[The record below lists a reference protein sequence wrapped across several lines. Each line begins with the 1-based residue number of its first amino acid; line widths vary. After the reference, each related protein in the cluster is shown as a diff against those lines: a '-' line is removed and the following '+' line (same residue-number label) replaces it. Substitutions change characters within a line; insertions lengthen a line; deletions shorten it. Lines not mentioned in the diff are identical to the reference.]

1 MCTWEREKGLVEVM
15 DERVEGW
22 SGMEEND
29 RVAVAMDKA
38 CTDLTI
44 GRAMEIL

>member
-1 MCTWEREKGLVEVM
+1 MEVM

-29 RVAVAMDKA
+29 RVAVAIWTK
-38 CTDLTI
+38 
-44 GRAMEIL
+44 RAQM

>member
-1 MCTWEREKGLVEVM
+1 MEVM

-38 CTDLTI
+38 CTHLAV
-44 GRAMEIL
+44 GRAMKIL